1 MARESGFQLRKYKDG
16 PLDWRLMGQYH
27 TNCRYSS
34 RNVHKKHTLVRYTGS
49 IEVGDRDQC
58 LEQIDSVLE
67 HLSQAPLGS
76 ILESNILEK
85 NIAKYFLL
93 SQFAIQYLLFC
104 RKFLEEM
111 VADLRDSNGS
121 AQLEVGT
128 LKRSLSEANNEILQ
142 LHKRITQME
151 AIHEVIFPCHL
162 CTKNFVSNDALNL
175 HISRKHNTNPGQ
187 REDRDTPVVAAS
199 AKEKE
204 NDLTLI
210 NTIKLELEIKHLKER
225 LNNAERKIKDGNI
238 EHPAVTSSRSEYSP
252 DKLHK
257 PETISVGIQSNL
269 SEVKE
274 MEDRTEVERTQVCE
288 NHLQILSLEEKLI
301 ELRQWQEEQ
310 KLQNSQFIVEINDKL
325 KELSNA
331 MEMTH
336 SKQQNQKTGE
346 IVLSKSNS
354 MEDLISRK
362 VEEITQTTVD
372 KLNYVFGKIE
382 VEYKNKL
389 EEMESQVSKKPPY
402 QETYGNVETTLAASE
417 HLSPHAVKEL
427 GVAPQLP
434 SSDESCPLSN
444 QTFIKTTSEMSET
457 RKSKN
462 TNGIFSEL

>member
-1 MARESGFQLRKYKDG
+1 MF
-16 PLDWRLMGQYH
+16 
-27 TNCRYSS
+27 T
-34 RNVHKKHTLVRYTGS
+34 KHTLVCHTGS

-121 AQLEVGT
+121 AQLEVAT

-187 REDRDTPVVAAS
+187 KEDRDTPPVVTAS

-238 EHPAVTSSRSEYSP
+238 EHPAVTGSRSEYSP
-252 DKLHK
+252 EKLHK

-331 MEMTH
+331 MEMSH
-336 SKQQNQKTGE
+336 SKQQDQKNGE

-372 KLNYVFGKIE
+372 KLNYVFEKIE

-389 EEMESQVSKKPPY
+389 EEMEAQVSKKPPY
-402 QETYGNVETTLAASE
+402 QETYGNGDTTLAASE
-417 HLSPHAVKEL
+417 HLSQHAVKEL
-427 GVAPQLP
+427 DVSPQLP
-434 SSDESCPLSN
+434 SSEESSPLSN
-444 QTFIKTTSEMSET
+444 QTFIKTTSERSET

-462 TNGIFSEL
+462 INGIFPEL